1 MWGSD
6 PYFSSPPT
14 KGKSSPSNTPIFPPI
29 SFILLS
35 FVWLYIFFSTGHV
48 LLSALNWCSACI
60 SVSEGVFLM
69 HLWREMY
76 STSTCSSTIFQ
87 VPLKSFL
94 FTHSH
99 RTK

>member
-35 FVWLYIFFSTGHV
+35 FVWLYVFFPAGQV
-48 LLSALNWCSACI
+48 LLSALSWCSACT
-60 SVSEGVFLM
+60 SVSDVVFLM
-69 HLWREMY
+69 FPWREMH
-76 STSTCSSTIFQ
+76 STSTYSSTI
-87 VPLKSFL
+87 L
-94 FTHSH
+94 FSP
-99 RTK
+99 